1 MGLFSK
7 EACTFC
13 GKEVGMMH
21 RSKLATKEYIC
32 NECRNK
38 TNAFARMDYTS
49 RDAAQQMMDTLPQD
63 TAWLEQEIARLEA
76 ENAEKKIRF
85 VVQDRSDFDLGGKR
99 VHYS

>member
-32 NECRNK
+32 SDCRRK

-49 RDAAQQMMDTLPQD
+49 REAAQRMMDTLADESARYQSE
-63 TAWLEQEIARLEA
+63 LERLEA
-76 ENAEKKIRF
+76 ENAVSVAEK
-85 VVQDRSDFDLGGKR
+85 
-99 VHYS
+99 